1 MSAYSEIDGVPCTG
15 NKWLLTDVLRGE
27 WGFQG
32 FVLTDLGAISMLYN
46 THHTAATEVDAIL
59 QAVQAGVDMQFYDFG
74 HELFQNGVVELVS
87 QGRLAM
93 ADVDRAVGRILTV
106 KFMLGLFDNPYTDET
121 LGPRVIRCEKHR
133 ELALRAARETVCLL
147 KNDGDV
153 LPLSKSIRTIAVLG
167 PNADSPRLGD
177 YTGERRQVTVLE
189 GIKAIVPSGTE
200 VLYERGTAVQR
211 SDDLN
216 PIPADFLRTPDGGSH
231 GLKAEYFANPN
242 LRGEP
247 QLVRVDKEVQFDWAS
262 ASPGAGIPADNFSAR
277 WTGKFIGK
285 ETVEGMLGASSD
297 DGVRLWIDGEKIIED
312 WTDHAERTT
321 SVPFRF
327 EVGREYDVR
336 MEFYEHGGGAY
347 ASLGWDIGPNRIQ
360 IAAETARRSDAAV
373 VVLGGSTRT
382 CGEGYDRT
390 DLELPGN
397 QRELVQA
404 VHATGVPTVVVLL
417 NGRPLTINWT
427 AENVPAIVEAWYPG
441 EAGGTAIAEVLFGD
455 CNPAGRLPITFPKSV
470 GQLPLFYDHKPSAR
484 RNYIDSD
491 SAPIFPF
498 GHGLSYTSFE
508 YSGLAVVPDAIGVQG
523 SAMVYVDVTNTGERS
538 GDEVVQLYVTDTVAS
553 VTRPVKSLKGFQR
566 IHLAP
571 GEKKTVTFRLGP
583 EHLQLLDRDLNWIV
597 EPGEFRVTVGPSS
610 AKGISETLTVK

>member
-1 MSAYSEIDGVPCTG
+1 MPNLLRDTAVCLAVIAAGTAANAAARVDTPDYRNPELPVKARVADLLSRMTIEEKARQMDMYGGGSVRGPGGFSAEKAAEVMGELGMGSIHDLYPRAPLANQIQRYAVENTRLGIPILFIEEGLHGLCAGGYTIFPQAIGMAATWDTDLVQKIGAVIGAESRASGVHECLSPVLGLARDPRWGRTEETYGEDTYLASRMAVAMVTGMQGKTLNSDHTIIAEPKHFAAHSIPEGGRNTAPVPIGERELREVFLPVFRAAFVEGGAMSVMSAYSEIDGVPCTG

-247 QLVRVDKEVQFDWAS
+247 QLVRVDK
-262 ASPGAGIPADNFSAR
+262 
-277 WTGKFIGK
+277 
-285 ETVEGMLGASSD
+285 
-297 DGVRLWIDGEKIIED
+297 
-312 WTDHAERTT
+312 
-321 SVPFRF
+321 
-327 EVGREYDVR
+327 
-336 MEFYEHGGGAY
+336 
-347 ASLGWDIGPNRIQ
+347 
-360 IAAETARRSDAAV
+360 
-373 VVLGGSTRT
+373 
-382 CGEGYDRT
+382 
-390 DLELPGN
+390 
-397 QRELVQA
+397 
-404 VHATGVPTVVVLL
+404 
-417 NGRPLTINWT
+417 
-427 AENVPAIVEAWYPG
+427 
-441 EAGGTAIAEVLFGD
+441 
-455 CNPAGRLPITFPKSV
+455 
-470 GQLPLFYDHKPSAR
+470 
-484 RNYIDSD
+484 
-491 SAPIFPF
+491 
-498 GHGLSYTSFE
+498 
-508 YSGLAVVPDAIGVQG
+508 
-523 SAMVYVDVTNTGERS
+523 
-538 GDEVVQLYVTDTVAS
+538 
-553 VTRPVKSLKGFQR
+553 
-566 IHLAP
+566 
-571 GEKKTVTFRLGP
+571 
-583 EHLQLLDRDLNWIV
+583 
-597 EPGEFRVTVGPSS
+597 
-610 AKGISETLTVK
+610 